1 MLDFVKERDVFACLY
16 THRLWQV
23 EHICFALLL
32 LTFECLRGSL
42 DPSLSLFLP

>member
-1 MLDFVKERDVFACLY
+1 MLEFVKERDVFACLY
-16 THRLWQV
+16 THRLRQ